1 MKRKHCRSHLL
12 LVVEKG
18 GRATVLVQRNVCSKI
33 NAKSSLGGAEYFMA
47 FIDDFDIT
55 CGSAF

>member
-1 MKRKHCRSHLL
+1 MKGKHHRSHIL
-12 LVVEKG
+12 LVVEKSE
-18 GRATVLVQRNVCSKI
+18 RATVLVQRNVCGKI

-47 FIDDFDIT
+47 FIDYFDIT